1 METYTCPHLIYGR
14 TRANASNLEAFTY
27 LADRTK
33 SVITPTGEGKGR
45 STMPQE
51 IEIRLE
57 TLGEVTL
64 FDIKG
69 DMTVVSEPF
78 LEEAY
83 KNANAQGTSKILL
96 KFDQDAYI
104 NSGGIA
110 VLIQLL
116 AETKKNNQHIGITG
130 LSDHFKKIFNMVGIT
145 KFARIYNTVE
155 DALEGLSEQS
165 PQGPR
170 V

>member
-1 METYTCPHLIYGR
+1 M
-14 TRANASNLEAFTY
+14 
-27 LADRTK
+27 K
-33 SVITPTGEGKGR
+33 
-45 STMPQE
+45 QE
-51 IEIRLE
+51 IEIKLE
-57 TLGEVTL
+57 TLEEVTL

-69 DMTVVSEPF
+69 DMTIVSEPF

-83 KNANAQGTSKILL
+83 KNANDQGTSKILL

-116 AETKKNNQHIGITG
+116 AETRKNNQQIGITG
-130 LSDHFKKIFNMVGIT
+130 ISAHFKKIFNMVGIT

-155 DALEGLSEQS
+155 EGLESLS
-165 PQGPR
+165 A
-170 V
+170 